1 MVVVSNMDV
10 VKLLPDSVANQIAA
24 GEVVQRPSSVVK
36 ELMENSVDAGATLVK
51 VVIRAAGRQSIRV
64 IDNGCGMSESDARLA
79 FEKHATSKIRRAED
93 LFEIHTMGFRGE
105 ALPSIAAVAQVEL
118 LTRRTV
124 DRLGVAINIEGSVV
138 TRQESAE
145 CEVGTVFTV
154 SNLFYNT
161 PVKRKFLKSDETEM
175 KNIILEFQRVALAH
189 QNVSFMLYNGDD
201 VAINVSEESFKQRII
216 QLFGRNRKTFGQ
228 DLIPVE
234 TDTSIVKIV
243 GFVGRPESAGKSV
256 PQYFLVNNRYIM
268 HPYFRRAVIQAYERM
283 IASDAVP
290 MFFIHLTV
298 DPSTVDVNIHPTKTE
313 VKFENEREI
322 YSMIVVAI
330 RNALGKFNI
339 SPSLEFSNDCNELEI
354 PVFRN
359 ENKSSVPPMPKV
371 NFDRN
376 YNPFRTGNVHE
387 KPDMRNWESIF
398 EGLHHQSPAPVEQ
411 TLDISVK
418 NELGESIWYKNRW
431 LCVVLHSGLA
441 VIDVPRALY
450 RIEYDHIVDSDCC
463 LHGQG
468 VMFEEILEFSDEDE
482 CIFTEISEDLREV
495 GFSFEQ
501 FAPRMYRVTE
511 EPVLNAGKID
521 AVDFINQMIAGMKCG
536 EIDIHHELRLQM
548 ADRMAFRASQNVKPI
563 FDKMERE
570 ELIAKLF
577 SSSNPN
583 NDPAGRQIIKMVEL

>member
-1 MVVVSNMDV
+1 MDV

-24 GEVVQRPSSVVK
+24 GEVVQRPASVVK

-51 VVIRAAGRQSIRV
+51 VIIRAAGRQSIRV

-79 FEKHATSKIRRAED
+79 FEKHATSKIRCAED

-105 ALPSIAAVAQVEL
+105 ALPSIAAVAQVEV
-118 LTRRTV
+118 LTRRAG
-124 DRLGVAINIEGSVV
+124 DRLGVAVNIEGSVV
-138 TRQESAE
+138 RRQESVE

-161 PVKRKFLKSDETEM
+161 PVKRKFLKSDETEI
-175 KNIILEFQRVALAH
+175 KNIIQEFQRVALAH
-189 QNVSFMLYNGDD
+189 RNVSFMLYNGDD
-201 VAINVSEESFKQRII
+201 IAINVSEESFRQRII

-228 DLIPVE
+228 DLIPIE
-234 TDTSIVKIV
+234 TDTTIVRIE

-256 PQYFLVNNRYIM
+256 PQYFLVNNRYIT
-268 HPYFRRAVIQAYERM
+268 HPYFRRAVMQAYERM

-290 MFFIHLTV
+290 MFFINLTV

-339 SPSLEFSNDCNELEI
+339 SPSLEFSNDSNDFEI
-354 PVFRN
+354 PVFHN
-359 ENKSSVPPMPKV
+359 GNTSSVPSMPKV
-371 NFDRN
+371 NFDQG
-376 YNPFRTGNVHE
+376 YNPFKTGDVHE
-387 KPDMRNWESIF
+387 KPDTRNWESMF
-398 EGLHHQSPAPVEQ
+398 EGLHRQSPAPVGQ
-411 TLDISVK
+411 TLDIKVR
-418 NELGESIWYKNRW
+418 NELGESIWYRNRW
-431 LCVVLHSGLA
+431 LCVALHSGLA

-450 RIEYDHIVDSDCC
+450 RIEYDNIISSDCR
-463 LHGQG
+463 LQGQG
-468 VMFEEILEFSDEDE
+468 VIFEEILEFSDEDE
-482 CIFTEISEDLREV
+482 CIFTEISEDLREA

-511 EPVLNAGKID
+511 EPVLNAGRID
-521 AVDFINQMIAGMKCG
+521 AVEFINQMIAGMKCG
-536 EIDIHHELRLQM
+536 EVDIHRELRLQM
-548 ADRMAFRASQNVKPI
+548 ADRMALRVSQNVKPI
-563 FDKMERE
+563 FDRIERE

-583 NDPAGRQIIKMVEL
+583 NDPAGRQIVKMIEL